1 MNEKSGN
8 SKSRL
13 IDISLSISECLPVW
27 PDSCGVR
34 VTREKVLE
42 EGADSNV
49 TRLDSDVHVGTHV
62 EGSLHFFPN
71 GKSIDEI
78 PLDIFMGPAVVAH
91 LPEADCVGAEEL
103 EKLDLPENTSR
114 LLLRTKNSEKWSN
127 SKSKFYEDYVGVTKD
142 GAEWI
147 VNNGIRLVGMDY
159 LSVAK
164 YTDAV
169 ETHRILLSD
178 EVTIIEGLDLSKA
191 PPGEYE
197 LLCLPLKLAGAE
209 AAPARV
215 VLRAL

>member
-1 MNEKSGN
+1 MNEKSEN
-8 SKSRL
+8 STSRL
-13 IDISLSISECLPVW
+13 IDISLPISECLPVW

-34 VTREKVLE
+34 VTREKNLE

-62 EGSLHFFPN
+62 EGSLHFFPD
-71 GKSIDEI
+71 GKSVDDI
-78 PLDIFMGPAVVAH
+78 PLDIFVGPAVVAY
-91 LPEADCVGAEEL
+91 LPEASCVGAEEL
-103 EKLDLPENTSR
+103 EQLDLPENTIR
-114 LLLRTKNSEKWSN
+114 LLLRTKNSEMWSN
-127 SKSKFYEDYVGVTKD
+127 SNKEFRENYVGVTKD

-147 VNNGIRLVGMDY
+147 VKNGIRLIGMDY

-164 YTDAV
+164 YTDAI

-178 EVTIIEGLDLSKA
+178 EVTILEGLDLSRA
-191 PPGEYE
+191 PAGEYE

-215 VLRAL
+215 VLRTL

>member
-1 MNEKSGN
+1 MDEKSEI
-8 SKSRL
+8 SSSRL
-13 IDISLSISECLPVW
+13 IDISLPISECLPVW

-71 GKSIDEI
+71 GKSVDSI
-78 PLDIFMGPAVVAH
+78 PLDIFVGLVVVGH
-91 LPEADCVGAEEL
+91 LPEADSIGAKEL
-103 EKLDLPENTSR
+103 EQLDLPAGTTR
-114 LLLRTKNSEKWSN
+114 LLLRTKNSDRWSSSNEK
-127 SKSKFYEDYVGVTKD
+127 FHEDYVGVTID

-147 VNNGIRLVGMDY
+147 VENGIRLVGMDY

-178 EVTIIEGLDLSKA
+178 EVTILEGLDLSGA
-191 PPGEYE
+191 PDRSYE
-197 LLCLPLKLAGAE
+197 LICLPLKLVGAE

-215 VLRAL
+215 VLRTL

>member
-1 MNEKSGN
+1 MNEKPENIGP
-8 SKSRL
+8 RL
-13 IDISLSISECLPVW
+13 IDISLPISECLPVW

-34 VTREKVLE
+34 VIREKALE

-49 TRLDSDVHVGTHV
+49 TRLDSDVHAGTHV

-71 GKSIDEI
+71 GKSIDDI
-78 PLDIFMGPAVVAH
+78 PLDVFIGPAVVAH
-91 LPEADCVGAEEL
+91 LPEADRVGADEL
-103 EKLDLPENTSR
+103 EQLDLPANTIR
-114 LLLRTKNSEKWSN
+114 LLLRTKNSEMWSSLN
-127 SKSKFYEDYVGVTKD
+127 KQFNEDYVGVTKD

-147 VNNGIRLVGMDY
+147 VENGIRLVGMDY

-178 EVTIIEGLDLSKA
+178 EVTILEGLNLSDA
-191 PPGEYE
+191 MAGRYE
-197 LLCLPLKLAGAE
+197 LICLPLRLAGAE

-215 VLRAL
+215 VLRTL